1 MPINDLTEI
10 FGMHDNAEI
19 TSAINTTAE
28 LLATALVLQPRAAS
42 AAGKSQEEVLSELAK
57 ETFDK
62 LPKPFDT
69 EYANKRHPIC
79 YEDSMNTVLQQELLR
94 YNKLLG
100 IVRSSL
106 TNIGKAIKG
115 EVVMSVELEAVGNS
129 LFDNKVPAM
138 WMGRSY
144 PSLKPLASYVVDFIE
159 RLKFMQD
166 WIDHG
171 APPSFWLPGF
181 FFTQSFLTGIKQN
194 YARKFIIAID
204 EIDLDFEVFSAKNGY
219 DAKIAPENGAYCH
232 GLFLEGARW
241 DSDLSMMGES
251 QPKVLFT
258 KMPNIYFKPAKAK
271 EIVFPHC
278 YTCPVY
284 KTLDRRGTLST
295 TGHSTNFVCMIELPM
310 QKRHNQKHWIK
321 RGVALVTQLND

>member
-1 MPINDLTEI
+1 M
-10 FGMHDNAEI
+10 
-19 TSAINTTAE
+19 
-28 LLATALVLQPRAAS
+28 
-42 AAGKSQEEVLSELAK
+42 
-57 ETFDK
+57 FDS
-62 LPKPFDT
+62 
-69 EYANKRHPIC
+69 EYAAKRHPLC

-94 YNKLLG
+94 YNRLLS

-106 TNIGKAIKG
+106 QNIGKAIKG
-115 EVVMSVELEAVGNS
+115 EVVMSVELEDVCNN
-129 LFDNKVPAM
+129 LFDNKTPAM

-144 PSLKPLASYVVDFIE
+144 PSLKPLASYVVDFVE
-159 RLKFMQD
+159 RLKFMND
-166 WIDHG
+166 WIEQG
-171 APPSFWLPGF
+171 APPSFWVSGF

-204 EIDLDFEVFSAKNGY
+204 EVDLDFEPFSAKNGY
-219 DAKIAPENGAYCH
+219 DAKIPPENGAYIH

-241 DSDLSMMGES
+241 DMDMSMLGES

-258 KMPNIYFKPAKAK
+258 KMPNIYFKPAKVK
-271 EIVFPHC
+271 DITFPHC

-295 TGHSTNFVCMIELPM
+295 TGHSTNFVCMLELSM